1 MQSLNEKIML
11 PFSFCRYDEDK
22 PILFLIDLNK
32 KTKWL
37 TFARLPYGYDL
48 TKFLKEYLNTSNE
61 GILIDGC
68 IKGVAYELSDNGY
81 EIFKTGQEAIFDLEY
96 DHFKKKSLKELIR
109 RGNRGKQIE
118 EIPFSIEMR
127 DRLRKFR
134 YECAHGKEPQLK
146 YLFNDEFEHFNRL
159 FVIKDDSDF
168 WYGAFMLSHKE
179 KNYAQTELILR
190 RKHAPVGVME
200 ALIYSIFNNLKMEDY
215 EYWSLGGVPFTVYED
230 TLFTKE
236 GLINFIGRKL
246 RFAYNYK
253 GLFFFKNKF
262 NPVWIDYYFC
272 VKPKLTV
279 SILLKVLFRTN
290 LHKLIIY
297 KLPHILLIGKINK
310 GS

>member
-1 MQSLNEKIML
+1 MQSLHEKIKL

-37 TFARLPYGYDL
+37 TFARVPYGYNL
-48 TKFLKEYLNTSNE
+48 TKFLKENLYTSNK

-68 IKGVAYELSDNGY
+68 NKGIAYELSENGY
-81 EIFKTGQEAIFDLEY
+81 EILKTGQEAIFELQY

-109 RGNRGKQIE
+109 RGNRGKQFE

-127 DRLRKFR
+127 DRMRKFR

-146 YLFNDEFEHFNRL
+146 HLFNDKFEPFNRL

-200 ALIYSIFNNLKMEDY
+200 ALIYSIFNNLKKEGY

-236 GLINFIGRKL
+236 GVINFVGRRL
-246 RFAYNYK
+246 RFAYNYE

-262 NPVWIDYYFC
+262 SPIWIDYYFC
-272 VKPKLTV
+272 VKPKLIF
-279 SILLKVLFRTN
+279 SILFKVLIKTN
-290 LHKLIIY
+290 LHKLIII
-297 KLPHILLIGKINK
+297 KLPHIISFGKINR
-310 GS
+310 GN

>member
-1 MQSLNEKIML
+1 ML
-11 PFSFCRYDEDK
+11 PFSICRYEKDK
-22 PILFLIDLNK
+22 PIIFLIDLNK
-32 KTKWL
+32 KTKWF
-37 TFARLPYGYDL
+37 TFARLPYGYNL
-48 TKFLKEYLNTSNE
+48 TTFLKENLYTFNE

-68 IKGVAYELSDNGY
+68 NKGIAYELSDNGY
-81 EIFKTGQEAIFDLEY
+81 EIVKTGQEAIFDLQY

-109 RGNRGKQIE
+109 RGNRGKQFE
-118 EIPFSIEMR
+118 EIPFSAEMK

-146 YLFNDEFEHFNRL
+146 YLFSDEFKSFNRL

-236 GLINFIGRKL
+236 GMINFMGRRL

-262 NPVWIDYYFC
+262 NPFWIDYYFC
-272 VKPKLTV
+272 VKPNLTV

-297 KLPHILLIGKINK
+297 KLSHILSFGKINK

>member
-1 MQSLNEKIML
+1 ML
-11 PFSFCRYDEDK
+11 PFSFCRYGEDK

-48 TKFLKEYLNTSNE
+48 TKFLKEYLYTSNE

-118 EIPFSIEMR
+118 EIPFSIKMK

-146 YLFNDEFEHFNRL
+146 YLFSDEFKSFNRL

-230 TLFTKE
+230 KLFTKE
-236 GLINFIGRKL
+236 GMINFIGRRL

-262 NPVWIDYYFC
+262 NPFWIDYYCC
-272 VKPKLTV
+272 VKPNLTV

-297 KLPHILLIGKINK
+297 KLSHILLFGKINK